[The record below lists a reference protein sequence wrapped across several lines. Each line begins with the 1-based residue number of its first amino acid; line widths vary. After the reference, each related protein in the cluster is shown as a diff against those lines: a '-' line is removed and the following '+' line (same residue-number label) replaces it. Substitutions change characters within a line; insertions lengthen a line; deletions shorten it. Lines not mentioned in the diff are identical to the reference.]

1 MGFARSPAP
10 HVVKSATVVY
20 FETEREIASVFRA
33 IDPFGID
40 NLCTLSPT
48 GQHVPIGSCCD
59 VVCCHCS
66 RILG

>member
-1 MGFARSPAP
+1 MGFARNPSPRAIQA
-10 HVVKSATVVY
+10 ATIVSFVA
-20 FETEREIASVFRA
+20 EREIAEVLRA
-33 IDPFGID
+33 FDPFGID

-48 GQHVPIGSCCD
+48 GQHQPIGSCCD